1 MKVIVIGLGQVG
13 QELTKEL
20 VQKKHDVTVID
31 IRKEIVDSFTN
42 KYEVMGVVGSGASK
56 EIQQKARCEDADIV
70 ISVTDTDEINLMS
83 CVTAKYLGAK
93 YTIAKVKNLEY
104 KNDDEFLKE
113 KFKIDLVINSEHSTA
128 DEITRL
134 VSYPSN
140 VKVEHFIENKIK
152 MAEITIKDDSPLV
165 GLSISELEANYKNK
179 INIGCI
185 IRNNKSI
192 IPTNEAKL
200 DKKDIIYVLANTV
213 NLHKFLKRNK
223 LINKTVKSVLV
234 VGSGNIGEKLVDN
247 LLKMGIKVKII
258 EFDLKKCQE
267 LSEKYV
273 DAEVVYG
280 EELNSDLLLEEGI
293 KDFDCC
299 VSLTKNDE
307 SNLVITMFAWS
318 CNTRKI
324 ITKISSIAYTSML
337 HNVDI
342 DTTVSPYSIILSS
355 VIRYVRS
362 IKNLMNNSITG
373 LYRFANNEVDA
384 IEFVV
389 DGEFSYC
396 NRKIGV
402 MKLKPNIL
410 LAFIVRGKEVLIP
423 DNDKEFMKGD
433 RVIVIAK
440 ASAGISQLNDII
452 DK

>member
-83 CVTAKYLGAK
+83 CVTAKYLGTK

-185 IRNNKSI
+185 IRNNKAI